1 MKNKDIL
8 KDLLNKNKITLSNI
22 NNLSQDYRDLLD
34 ISNTLIYKDC
44 KKLKIN
50 INSKINH
57 LSVLGCKDSIF
68 YLKTLLTGFD
78 LKNSKN
84 ITIKINGQKIITG
97 LIELYNC
104 SDITIKLTRN
114 NYKKSIIKISYST
127 NITFLDFKNK
137 IIHKIK

>member
-1 MKNKDIL
+1 MKNKDII
-8 KDLLNKNKITLSNI
+8 KDLLDKNKIILRNI

-44 KKLKIN
+44 DKLKIN

-57 LSVLGCKDSIF
+57 LSLYNCTNSIF
-68 YLKTLLTGFD
+68 YLKTLLTGFN

-84 ITIKINGQKIITG
+84 ITIKINGQKNITG

-104 SDITIKLTRN
+104 SNIKIKLSRN
-114 NYKKSIIKISYST
+114 NYNKSIIKISYST
-127 NITFLDFKNK
+127 NIEFLDFKNK
-137 IIHKIK
+137 IIDKIK